1 MAENFTMRVP
11 ADTEERLKRRAAG
24 INTPP
29 RTLAQRYLEEGL
41 RMDEHPMIF
50 FADGPAGRRARLLGT
65 GADIWEVI
73 ATVKDN
79 GVDEEAAARYL
90 DMPVSL
96 VRGAV
101 TYYAAFPEEIDSRI
115 KRNRIESEQAEAAWL
130 AGRELLRS

>member
-1 MAENFTMRVP
+1 MGEIFTMRVP
-11 ADTEERLKRRAAG
+11 VDTEERLKRRAAT

-73 ATVKDN
+73 AAVKDN

-115 KRNRIESEQAEAAWL
+115 KRNRSESEQAEAAWL

>member
-1 MAENFTMRVP
+1 MSKIFTMRVP
-11 ADTEERLKRRAAG
+11 VDTEERLKRRAAG

-79 GVDEEAAARYL
+79 GVNEEAAARYL

-115 KRNRIESEQAEAAWL
+115 ERNRIESEQAEAAWL

>member
-1 MAENFTMRVP
+1 MGEIFTMRVP
-11 ADTEERLKRRAAG
+11 ADTEERLKRRAAT

-115 KRNRIESEQAEAAWL
+115 ERNRIESEQAEAAWL

>member
-115 KRNRIESEQAEAAWL
+115 ERNRSESEQAEATWL

>member
-1 MAENFTMRVP
+1 MSKIFTMRVP
-11 ADTEERLKRRAAG
+11 VDTEKRLKRRAATV
-24 INTPP
+24 NMPP

-41 RMDEHPMIF
+41 RMDEHPTIF

-115 KRNRIESEQAEAAWL
+115 ERNRIESEQAEATWL

>member
-1 MAENFTMRVP
+1 MSKIFTMRVP

-115 KRNRIESEQAEAAWL
+115 ERNRIESEQAEAAWL

>member
-1 MAENFTMRVP
+1 MSKIFTMRVP
-11 ADTEERLKRRAAG
+11 VDTEERLKRHAAG

-73 ATVKDN
+73 AAVKDN

-115 KRNRIESEQAEAAWL
+115 ERNRIESEQAEAAWL